1 MGHEAPEWM
10 ETMQVHGNEVK
21 VGMTV
26 SGGAIVVSEVVQE
39 GEVFH
44 ISLSSVRQQ
53 GVVGIASM
61 KAEHVLNVDEEVAA

>member
-10 ETMQVHGNEVK
+10 ETMQVPGNEVK